1 MLPSILNA
9 GRGEGIVKAA
19 EIFLLGTRENGV
31 RFRQKALIQDD
42 GGGRARQ
49 KRKNEWNQLGL
60 VSQAAEPRLALAEL
74 NLACASEA
82 HIIRYRFQRWFKRP
96 FLG

>member
-19 EIFLLGTRENGV
+19 ETFLLGTRENGE

-49 KRKNEWNQLGL
+49 KKEKTSGISLDWSAKLLNQD
-60 VSQAAEPRLALAEL
+60 
-74 NLACASEA
+74 
-82 HIIRYRFQRWFKRP
+82 
-96 FLG
+96 